1 VRILRSLVAAI
12 AFFTRIP
19 TGGRAFPSDLPAALP
34 WLPAIGLFL
43 GGAAS
48 MIAMACG
55 DHAPRLAALLVVG
68 VWALLAG
75 GLHLEGLADVCDAL
89 GASRRGEE
97 AYRIMKDPHTGA
109 YGVIGVVLVVLAQ
122 VEAIA
127 AISPAKRPGI
137 LWIAPLVARVIP
149 VAGLKLIEAPKFVT
163 SGLAFEARR
172 ADGRL
177 IAAAALGGAALAFAL
192 GPIWPAFMGLLVG
205 WIALYLITRPLGG
218 ITGDVCGAALELTQT
233 AYLVAA
239 ALA

>member
-1 VRILRSLVAAI
+1 MRVLRSLVAAI

-34 WLPAIGLFL
+34 WLPLIGLFL
-43 GGAAS
+43 GGAGS
-48 MIAMACG
+48 LIALGCA
-55 DHAPRLAALLVVG
+55 DRAPRLAALLIIG
-68 VWALLAG
+68 VWALAAG

-127 AISPAKRPGI
+127 AIAPARRPGL

-149 VAGLKLIEAPKFVT
+149 TAGLKMIAPPPFVK
-163 SGLAFEARR
+163 SGLAFEARQ
-172 ADGRL
+172 ANATLVG
-177 IAAAALGGAALAFAL
+177 ISVLGGAALAFAL
-192 GPIWPAFMGLLVG
+192 GPIFPALVALLVG
-205 WIALYLITRPLGG
+205 WIVLFLITRPIGG

-239 ALA
+239 ALS